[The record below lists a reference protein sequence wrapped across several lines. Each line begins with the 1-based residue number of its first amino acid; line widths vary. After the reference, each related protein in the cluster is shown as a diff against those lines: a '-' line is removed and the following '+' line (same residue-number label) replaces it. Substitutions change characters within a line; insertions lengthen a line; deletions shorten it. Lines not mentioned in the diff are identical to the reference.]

1 MFVIIGLGNPGK
13 KYENTR
19 HNIGFNIINVLATD
33 YSVKINQ
40 IKHKSLVGT
49 TFINGEK
56 VMLVKPQT
64 YMNNSGEAVR
74 EIIEYYKVPL
84 EKVLIV
90 YDDVDTK
97 IGSIRIRTQGS
108 GGSHN
113 GMNNIIYLLNCDNIP
128 RLRFGIERSETI
140 PLRNYVLN
148 DFDKNNI
155 GKINETIKK
164 SVEACKIFINSG
176 INKAMNDCNG

>member
-1 MFVIIGLGNPGK
+1 MFVVIGLGNPGR

-19 HNIGFNIINVLATD
+19 HNIGFNIVNVLASE
-33 YSVKINQ
+33 YSIKINQ
-40 IKHKSLVGT
+40 IKHKSLIGT
-49 TFINGEK
+49 TFVNGEK
-56 VMLVKPQT
+56 IMLVKPQT

-74 EIIEYYKVPL
+74 EIIDYYNVPL
-84 EKVLIV
+84 ENALIV

-97 IGSIRIRTQGS
+97 IGSIRIRSKGS

-113 GMNNIIYLLNCDNIP
+113 GMNNIIYLLGCDDIP
-128 RLRFGIERSETI
+128 RLRFGIERSENI

-148 DFDKNNI
+148 EFDKKNI
-155 GKINETIKK
+155 EKINETIAK

-176 INKAMNDCNG
+176 IDKAMNDCNG